1 MAGFRVIRVDK
12 GLTDLLACL
21 ARWGV
26 TITGLPARPGSAQV
40 NDLLDINDLLDSD
53 EGDEKRVYR
62 DLDRCD
68 PDWSGYLEP
77 R

>member
-1 MAGFRVIRVDK
+1 MEIVGFRVIRVDK

-26 TITGLPARPGSAQV
+26 TITGLPARPGGAQV
-40 NDLLDINDLLDSD
+40 NDLLNI

-68 PDWSGYLEP
+68 PDWAGYLRRAE